1 MALKAHVCPTLQKNL
16 LLVYIGGCVSM
27 GNFSKE
33 KWKKIL
39 HPWNEMP
46 LQNLIITTIWKLW
59 SCQWPIEAC

>member
-1 MALKAHVCPTLQKNL
+1 
-16 LLVYIGGCVSM
+16 LVYIGGCVSM